1 MLEELAGQFQMDAQA
16 ALVDASTKLALEWA
30 EQQSSISEQE
40 LNGIIKSI
48 VLSFKT
54 ALPNNTA
61 LSSQGQVAV
70 IKSATR
76 LTNYWYMQ
84 NKSADLKTLTAV
96 IQGFVKTITE
106 QLA

>member
-1 MLEELAGQFQMDAQA
+1 MLEELASQFQIDAQA
-16 ALVDASTKLALEWA
+16 SLIESSTKLALDWA
-30 EQQSSISEQE
+30 EQQNSVSEQE
-40 LNGIIKSI
+40 LNEIIKSI

-54 ALPNNTA
+54 ALPSHTA
-61 LSSQGQVAV
+61 LSSQSQSAV

-84 NKSADLKTLTAV
+84 NKSADLKKLTSA

-106 QLA
+106 QLS